1 MRSKCAKARARRA
14 VANTSVG
21 SERRTEV
28 VGDGGMNEP
37 MDSLQE
43 TSLDQGKGKGRGEEP
58 WCFQQ

>member
-1 MRSKCAKARARRA
+1 MRSKCAKTRARRA

-37 MDSLQE
+37 RDSLQE
-43 TSLDQGKGKGRGEEP
+43 TSLDQGKGKGRLIP
-58 WCFQQ
+58 